1 MSKMKLGIIEHID
14 SAHYLPA
21 HDSCG
26 IVHGHTY
33 RVEVVIE
40 GEKKESGMVM
50 DFYDMK
56 KKIKDILS
64 TYDHVLLND
73 ILDYPSAENI
83 CEHIHSKLSN
93 ELGYPL
99 SVKVWEGH
107 NKWCELSSIE

>member
-1 MSKMKLGIIEHID
+1 MKKMRLGIIDHID
-14 SAHYLPA
+14 STHYLPG

-33 RVEVVIE
+33 KVEIVIE
-40 GEKKESGMVM
+40 GEKKKTGMVM
-50 DFYDMK
+50 DFYD
-56 KKIKDILS
+56 IKQKVKVILNQ
-64 TYDHVLLND
+64 YDHVLLND
-73 ILDYPSAENI
+73 LLEYPSAENM
-83 CEHIHSKLSN
+83 CEQIHAKVSK